1 MGTGNGNGQHGDG
14 DGGRPGGDAG
24 MSLEARPERRL
35 IRAMACERHILFQ
48 IRVERLPEAARL
60 ARRPVAVALVL
71 DRSGSMSGEKLRLAK
86 GAALALAERL
96 EERDRLA
103 LVVFDDQIDLLL
115 PPTRVDASVRAR
127 LRSLLGEVEARGT
140 TALHAAWLTGCHA
153 IAGDAAPDADEALA
167 RCFLLTDG
175 LANVGLTNPELMA
188 VEAAGIRARA
198 AVGTSTFGIGE
209 DYNEALLGPLAA
221 GGGGQFHHL
230 RSAGA
235 IATTFVNELGGM
247 LATVASHA
255 RLEIE
260 VDPGVEVQ
268 VISAYLR
275 QPAGDDARRVVI
287 GVGDLAS
294 GDERPV
300 VARLGFPAQA
310 GRPVQTVRARLVWRA
325 DGAERRAEWRTV
337 DFTYASDAACDA
349 EAPDP
354 AVLHWVGL
362 HEADRAQLESIKL
375 RREGDHQGANAM
387 LRATA
392 GRLAPL
398 APASPAVQDAIAEL
412 HAAEH
417 DADLKERYYASQT
430 RSRGQQDLRG
440 QPPTKA

>member
-1 MGTGNGNGQHGDG
+1 MGTGNDSGNTGG
-14 DGGRPGGDAG
+14 GGRPGGDAG
-24 MSLEARPERRL
+24 MRLEARPERRL
-35 IRAMACERHILFQ
+35 IQSTSCQRHILFQ
-48 IRVERLPEAARL
+48 IRAERLPESARP

-71 DRSGSMSGEKLRLAK
+71 DRSGSMSGEKLRMAK

-127 LRSLLGEVEARGT
+127 LRSLLGEIEARGT

-153 IAGDAAPDADEALA
+153 IADDDAPGAAEALA

-175 LANVGLTNPELMA
+175 LANVGLTDPEVMA
-188 VEAAGIRARA
+188 VEAAGVRARA
-198 AVGTSTFGIGE
+198 GVGTSTFGIGE
-209 DYNEALLGPLAA
+209 DYNEELLGPLAA

-235 IATTFVNELGGM
+235 IATTFVNELGEM

-260 VDPGVEVQ
+260 VEPGVEVQ
-268 VISAYLR
+268 VISAYLA
-275 QPAGDDARRVVI
+275 QPAGGDARRVVI

-300 VARLGFPAQA
+300 VVQLDFPAQA
-310 GRPVQTVRARLVWRA
+310 GRPGQTARARLVWRA
-325 DGAERRAEWRTV
+325 DGAERRTDWRAV
-337 DFTYASDAACDA
+337 DFTYAPDAACDA
-349 EAPDP
+349 EEPNP

-375 RREGDHQGANAM
+375 RREGDHQGANAV

-392 GRLAPL
+392 SRLAPV
-398 APASPAVQDAIAEL
+398 AAASPALQDALAEL
-412 HAAEH
+412 RAAEH
-417 DADLKERYYASQT
+417 DADLKERYHASQT
-430 RSRGQQDLRG
+430 RSRGQKDLRG
-440 QPPTKA
+440 K